1 MSRPVNLRNMGKFSV
16 ELRGNLKRMTDST
29 RFNAQNIARVQQSE
43 ATPAV
48 EAANKNIK
56 SGVFTFGLAADRP
69 DITYLNQRGTSSLLY
84 FATDTFVLS
93 AWTGVAWKTT
103 TLS

>member
-1 MSRPVNLRNMGKFSV
+1 MSRPVNLRNMGKFPG
-16 ELRGNLKRMTDST
+16 ELRTNLRRIVNAT

-43 ATPAV
+43 AAPAV
-48 EAANKNIK
+48 EAASKNIQ
-56 SGVFTFGLAADRP
+56 SAVLTFGLAADRP
-69 DITYLNQRGTSSLLY
+69 GITYLNQRGTGSLLY

-93 AWTGVAWKTT
+93 AWTGVSWKTT